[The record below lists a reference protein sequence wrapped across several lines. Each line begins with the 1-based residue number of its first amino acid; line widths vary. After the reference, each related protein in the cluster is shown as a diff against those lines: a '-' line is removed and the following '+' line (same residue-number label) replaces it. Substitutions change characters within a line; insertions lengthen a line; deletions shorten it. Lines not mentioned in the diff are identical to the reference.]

1 MSLALMYVIL
11 KNRSRSRSPVKLR
24 EQANFAKDC
33 GDSRENL
40 STTSPSTLSAPRP
53 SADPVNLESRHRC
66 GGNNR
71 EEEYILKDTSHSKET
86 LRMED
91 ISLVSERLRVVSL
104 ARTLHTSLLQDM
116 AGPEEGDLAG

>member
-1 MSLALMYVIL
+1 MCGVL
-11 KNRSRSRSPVKLR
+11 KDRSRSRSPVKLR

-40 STTSPSTLSAPRP
+40 STTSPSTLSASRP
-53 SADPVNLESRHRC
+53 SADPVNPESRHRC
-66 GGNNR
+66 GGNSR
-71 EEEYILKDTSHSKET
+71 EEEYTLKDTSHPKET

-91 ISLVSERLRVVSL
+91 ISLVSKRLRAAPL
-104 ARTLHTSLLQDM
+104 ARALYTSLLQDM